1 MRTSAPL
8 ILTPGDPAGIGP
20 EIALKAAIRHPGRFV
35 VMGDEAHLSDLCVK
49 FNFNLKFENWNIG
62 QDLDPST
69 VALYPISWKNTPVA
83 GQPDP
88 SNSQL
93 VISAIET
100 AVKFAK
106 NNDVSAVVTNPI
118 AKSVLYA
125 AGFSHPGHTEY
136 LAALDNTD
144 NTPIMMLAN
153 QFLRAVPL
161 TIHQS
166 LTSVPDTISKEL
178 IIERLIDIHHALK
191 LDFGIEAPHIAVCGL
206 NPHAGEDGHLG
217 QEDKLVIAPALETLK
232 AKGINVS
239 GPYPADTLFTPEA
252 RAQYDVAI
260 GMYHDQALIP
270 VKTLDF
276 HNSVN
281 VTLNLSFIRTSP
293 DHGTAFDIAGTG
305 QAKPDSLIAAITMA
319 AKMAENRQHAS

>member
-1 MRTSAPL
+1 MSPPAPL

-20 EIALKAAIRHPGRFV
+20 EIALKAAIRHPGHFV
-35 VMGDEAHLSDLCVK
+35 LMGDEAHLSDLCERN
-49 FNFNLKFENWNIG
+49 NFNLKFKHWNVG
-62 QDLDPST
+62 QDLEPST
-69 VALYPISWKNTPVA
+69 VALHPIRWANTPVA

-106 NNDVSAVVTNPI
+106 NNHVSAIITNPI

-144 NTPIMMLAN
+144 STPIMMLAN

-166 LTSVPDTISKEL
+166 LASVPGTITKKL
-178 IIERLIDIHHALK
+178 IVERLIDIHHNLK
-191 LDFGIEAPHIAVCGL
+191 LDFGIKAPHIAVCGL

-270 VKTLDF
+270 AKTLDF

-305 QAKPDSLIAAITMA
+305 QAKPDSLIAAIKMA
-319 AKMAENRQHAS
+319 AQMAENRQCAS